1 MNLER
6 KKEGWNSIFA
16 NHIRR
21 FWNTFRSD
29 LHRCVSVWLL
39 TLDFKVFFWS
49 MTHKQGLFYG
59 VEVDPGSVENLCACK
74 HMITLLFSDE
84 KHFSGASSGH
94 CVQWDKTLKQASA
107 KKVDNLFTC
116 DILVVSPRV
125 QVLIAHSI
133 TVHSFMKAVRDIKK
147 VSLMIFFR
155 TTLSSTNL
163 CCTLSSDISAGS
175 SPCIIE
181 EEAACC
187 TTCESQSV
195 FWLMAVN
202 RITWFAESSRGVT
215 TRSSTALWR
224 NLLPFHGALMGRA
237 SFCCNSVCRGCV

>member
-59 VEVDPGSVENLCACK
+59 VEVDPGSVENLCACN

-94 CVQWDKTLKQASA
+94 VYSGIRHWNKPLQKRWTTFSPATFWSFLRGYKCSSLTPSLYTPSWKLSGTLRRFHWWSFLGPLCLPPIFA
-107 KKVDNLFTC
+107 
-116 DILVVSPRV
+116 
-125 QVLIAHSI
+125 AHSHLI
-133 TVHSFMKAVRDIKK
+133 
-147 VSLMIFFR
+147 SLQ
-155 TTLSSTNL
+155 
-163 CCTLSSDISAGS
+163 
-175 SPCIIE
+175 
-181 EEAACC
+181 EA
-187 TTCESQSV
+187 
-195 FWLMAVN
+195 
-202 RITWFAESSRGVT
+202 R
-215 TRSSTALWR
+215 
-224 NLLPFHGALMGRA
+224 RA
-237 SFCCNSVCRGCV
+237 SLKRRPPAAQLVRARVFSGSWP